1 MLNTIS
7 NYTLHFLL
15 EFTFFSMFFPLFLLV
30 PYFQREKGWSGLKE
44 EQGKGEKRNYSRKLI
59 QETPGGFFC
68 GSPGQADFPPSSQF
82 MNADLASFG
91 SSQICSAK
99 DHSCPGKWQLP
110 LLWFDDRTH
119 GPLLHRIRRPL
130 CLHQDTPRALLFFLE
145 KFHK

>member
-7 NYTLHFLL
+7 NDTLYFSSRIYFL
-15 EFTFFSMFFPLFLLV
+15 SMFFPLFLLF
-30 PYFQREKGWSGLKE
+30 PYFQRENGWSGLKE
-44 EQGKGEKRNYSRKLI
+44 EQGKGEKRNYSRKMI

-68 GSPGQADFPPSSQF
+68 RSPGQADFSPSSPF
-82 MNADLASFG
+82 MNADLASFR

-110 LLWFDDRTH
+110 LLWFNDRTH
-119 GPLLHRIRRPL
+119 RPLLHRIRRPL
-130 CLHQDTPRALLFFLE
+130 GLHQDTPRALLLFLE